1 MKAKDLRQ
9 LSEGE
14 LLVKEK
20 ELGEELFNLRFQHAT
35 GQLENV
41 MRIPQVKRDIA
52 RLKTILK
59 EKALTRE
66 NKHHP
71 LFLDGKRAGVRVK
84 KPPAGGGETF
94 LEVFFEYANG
104 RERQAKNINGRGIER
119 QDGQDGRG
127 HGQSSRSS
135 PCL

>member
-14 LLVKEK
+14 LLVKDK
-20 ELGEELFNLRFQHAT
+20 ELGEELFNLRFQHDT

-59 EKALTRE
+59 EKALT
-66 NKHHP
+66 K
-71 LFLDGKRAGVRVK
+71 GK
-84 KPPAGGGETF
+84 
-94 LEVFFEYANG
+94 
-104 RERQAKNINGRGIER
+104 
-119 QDGQDGRG
+119 
-127 HGQSSRSS
+127 
-135 PCL
+135 

>member
-35 GQLENV
+35 GQLDNV

-59 EKALTRE
+59 EKTLR
-66 NKHHP
+66 K
-71 LFLDGKRAGVRVK
+71 
-84 KPPAGGGETF
+84 
-94 LEVFFEYANG
+94 
-104 RERQAKNINGRGIER
+104 
-119 QDGQDGRG
+119 
-127 HGQSSRSS
+127 
-135 PCL
+135 